1 MPPLRLWK
9 GAGVRSNDF
18 KFIDRTVGE
27 YFEISCSEMWIHK
40 YLGPVITPATGDASQ
55 PGDGGVDVTSTNVPE
70 LGIQDVLNGEVRDRS
85 YDTSI
90 YSLKG
95 HYQLTDTE
103 FNLSQFGLF
112 LSNDTIFITFHLYNM
127 VAGIGRTLMSGDVIE
142 IVHRRDDQ
150 VLGVDYSISKY
161 YVVQEGTRPA
171 DGWSPT
177 WWNHL
182 WRVKCTPITDSQE
195 YAGILGLPATDINGD
210 PITST
215 GGSGGTGVGASGGS
229 GPNGVLTL
237 GDLLSTYNS
246 EIAGNDA
253 VVSQAQSQVPFR
265 NLQAAQF
272 YISPDHVGD
281 QVSIF
286 ISDGIPP
293 NGSKPVPSGVTFPND
308 PQIGDYFIRTDY
320 MPAMLFLR
328 KKGNIDRCGIWV
340 RVEVNWRTS
349 WTPAHALLT
358 TFINNGNTMNTMT
371 DGTVVNEQ
379 QDLRLVLDPRS
390 NTGIV

>member
-9 GAGVRSNDF
+9 GAGVRTNDF
-18 KFIDRTVGE
+18 RFIDRTVGE

-40 YLGPVITPATGDASQ
+40 YLGPVQTPVTGDASQ
-55 PGDGGVDVTSTNVPE
+55 PGGTGVNVSSTSAPE
-70 LGIQDVLNGEVRDRS
+70 LAIQDVLNMEVRDRS
-85 YDTSI
+85 YDPNI

-112 LSNDTIFITFHLYNM
+112 LSNDTIFMTFHLYNM
-127 VAGIGRTLMSGDVIE
+127 VASIGRTLMSGDVIE

-161 YVVQEGTRPA
+161 YVVQEGARPA

-195 YAGILGLPATDINGD
+195 YAGILGLPATDINGN
-210 PITST
+210 PIIGTTTSDT
-215 GGSGGTGVGASGGS
+215 GTISTAM
-229 GPNGVLTL
+229 TL

-246 EIAGNDA
+246 EIAADNA
-253 VVSQAQSQVPFR
+253 VVSQAQAEVPFR

-272 YISPDHVGD
+272 YIAPDHID
-281 QVSIF
+281 DHVSIF

-293 NGSKPVPSGVTFPND
+293 NGSKPVPSGVTFPDNAA
-308 PQIGDYFIRTDY
+308 IGDYFIRTDY
-320 MPAMLFLR
+320 MPAILFR
-328 KKGNIDRCGIWV
+328 KEEGKIKNCSIWV
-340 RVEVNWRTS
+340 RIEVNWRTS

-358 TFINNGNTMNTMT
+358 TFINNGNIQNTMT

-379 QDLRLVLDPRS
+379 QNLRLILQPKS
-390 NTGIV
+390 NTGII